1 MAHANHTT
9 TSRIARFET
18 MVAGN
23 AGRPWIICP
32 VRFYG
37 AQPPRKMDGNPCTLS
52 FTRSRRR
59 KMNIKKL
66 IFDGEGVTLDFKKTI
81 TSCEKIAR
89 TMSSFANNKGG
100 RLLIGVADDGT
111 IKGVKSED
119 EERYM
124 ITKAAQLF
132 ARPALEPVFEE
143 VYVDDKLVLVVEIPE
158 SDTKPHYALAEDGK
172 WGAYVRVKDKSVLA
186 SKIVV
191 DVLRHSADKS
201 GILIEYSTKEKALL
215 EYLAERERINVPE
228 YCKLLNLS
236 RRSA

>member
-1 MAHANHTT
+1 MRAT
-9 TSRIARFET
+9 
-18 MVAGN
+18 
-23 AGRPWIICP
+23 
-32 VRFYG
+32 
-37 AQPPRKMDGNPCTLS
+37 
-52 FTRSRRR
+52 
-59 KMNIKKL
+59 NIKKL

-89 TMSSFANNKGG
+89 TMISFANNKGG
-100 RLLIGVADDGT
+100 RLLIGVADDGS

-119 EERYM
+119 EEHYM
-124 ITKAAQLF
+124 ITRAAQMF
-132 ARPALEPVFEE
+132 AKPALEPLFEE

-172 WGAYVRVKDKSVLA
+172 WWVYVRVKDKSVLA

-191 DVLRHSADKS
+191 DVLKHSADKT

-236 RRSA
+236 RRSAQRILVNMVLSGVIRVHTTEKEEYYTAA